1 MRDAAGTKLDS
12 ANRTG
17 GESVETHSRAAQ
29 SVAEA
34 IFFAAASPTAF
45 GGKSSLAV
53 LHQVL

>member
-34 IFFAAASPTAF
+34 IFSAP
-45 GGKSSLAV
+45 
-53 LHQVL
+53 QVLRRLAEKVL